1 MKRNKVKNVKRDKR
15 KFTKTANK
23 TKKINV
29 SPGQWRGGICL

>member
-1 MKRNKVKNVKRDKR
+1 MKRNKVKNVGKDKK
-15 KFTKTANK
+15 KFAKTAKK